1 MIDIPFVLLHPD
13 AIVPSYGSELA
24 GCFDFYALD
33 EVVVPARSYSVVN
46 LQIAVQVP
54 EEYVLEV
61 YSRSGHG
68 FNYQTRLGN
77 CVGLI
82 DADYRGAIRVQ
93 LRNDGDETLFIEKG
107 KACAQG
113 KLAARN
119 KATFRLVTELTET
132 ERGEGGFG
140 STDV

>member
-1 MIDIPFVLLHPD
+1 MIDLPFIRLHPD
-13 AIVPSYGSELA
+13 AVEPSYATDGS
-24 GCFDFYALD
+24 GCFDFYAIE
-33 EVVVPARSYSVVN
+33 EVVVPARSYTEVN
-46 LQIAVQVP
+46 LQLAFEVP
-54 EEYVLEV
+54 PDFVLEV

-68 FNYQTRLGN
+68 FNYHTRLGN

-82 DADYRGAIRVQ
+82 DSDYRGAIKVQ
-93 LRNDGDETLFIEKG
+93 LRNDGDVTLEIAKG

-113 KLAARN
+113 KLAPRN
-119 KATFRLVTELTET
+119 KAAFREVDALAES